1 MKKPVDVVVVV
12 RIILPRAKFHAESF
26 EYFDCISFFQSLS
39 GKFRRAGMS
48 WFPWKTLSLLLL
60 IGTAAIIRADIER
73 HEDLQRSNIG
83 QFLQDIGQFDRA
95 FYVSKVCSRS

>member
-1 MKKPVDVVVVV
+1 M
-12 RIILPRAKFHAESF
+12 LLF
-26 EYFDCISFFQSLS
+26 EYFRHEPTFMQNILIAFLLFQSLT
-39 GKFRRAGMS
+39 GKFRRGGMS

-83 QFLQDIGQFDRA
+83 QFLGDIGQLDRA
-95 FYVSKVCSRS
+95 FYVSKVSS